1 MQFDRLGRRDFIALL
16 GGGAAACPLAA
27 RAQQFPIRRVGIV
40 TVGIAT
46 DAFGKNNMAAFT
58 QGLGALGWNEGV
70 NLNMTGVGMAPTRLL
85 RNGRRQRSS
94 P

>member
-85 RNGRRQRSS
+85 RSARPQRSLR
-94 P
+94 